1 MVKKRLKSAFALL
14 LAAVLL
20 TVISPLSTGTA
31 NAAKPAPKSK
41 MQKYVDQMQPGWN
54 LGNTLDSVGADE
66 TAWGNPRV
74 TREVIKQISR
84 QGFKSIRIP
93 VTWDNHI
100 GPAPDYKIDP
110 AYLDRVAEV
119 VGWARSENLYVL
131 INVHHDSWVWISKM
145 ENNHDETLA
154 RYNAVWTQIANKF
167 KNESHK
173 LSFESVN
180 EPRFTDGGTTDEA
193 VAQDLL
199 DELNLSFH
207 KIVRSSGGKNVDR
220 PLVLPTLESSP
231 SQERMT
237 ELYQTFDQLKADKN
251 LIATVHYYGYWPFS
265 VNIAGTTTFDE
276 TTRND
281 LVTTFDRV
289 YDTFTARGIPVILGE
304 YGLLGFDKNINTIE
318 QGEKLK
324 FFEFLTYYAK
334 QKQMTT
340 MWWDNGQHFNRTAY
354 TWSDPELYEII
365 RSGQKQRSSV
375 AESDLIQLR
384 QGEAIQDQAVKLQ
397 LNGNKLT
404 SLKADGKRLTKNKD
418 YTLNGETLTMPA
430 ATLKKLT
437 SSGKLGTNSVITAGF
452 TKGPDWNFYVTVH
465 QTPVLQAAAGTHADF
480 TIPVT
485 WNGDKLAT
493 MEAVYVSGGNAGPND
508 WTSFK
513 EFESTF
519 SPDYDKGTI
528 TLRPALLDTLRD
540 GETVKLTFYFWSGDT
555 LNYTVTKNASNV
567 TGQPTP

>member
-1 MVKKRLKSAFALL
+1 MFKKRFKPA
-14 LAAVLL
+14 AAVLL
-20 TVISPLSTGTA
+20 TAVLLLSLLPLPSGVASAASP
-31 NAAKPAPKSK
+31 PKSK
-41 MQKYVDQMQPGWN
+41 MQTYVDNMQPGWN
-54 LGNTLDSVGADE
+54 LGNTLDSVGPDE

-74 TREVIKQISR
+74 TRELIKQISR

-145 ENNHDETLA
+145 QQNHDATLA
-154 RYNAVWTQIANKF
+154 RYNAIWKQTAERF
-167 KNESHK
+167 KNESDK

-180 EPRFTDGGTTDEA
+180 EPRFTEGGTTDEA
-193 VAQDLL
+193 QAQKML

-207 KIVRSSGGKNVDR
+207 EIVRSSGGKNATR
-220 PLVLPTLESSP
+220 PLVLPTLETSP
-231 SQERMT
+231 TQERMNA
-237 ELYQTFDQLKADKN
+237 LSKTFRQLEADKN

-276 TTRND
+276 TTRKD
-281 LVTTFDRV
+281 ITTTFDNV
-289 YDTFTARGIPVILGE
+289 YDTFVAQGIPVILGE
-304 YGLLGFDKNINTIE
+304 YGLLGFDKNTNTIE

-324 FFEFLTYYAK
+324 FFEFLTYYIREK
-334 QKQMTT
+334 HITG
-340 MWWDNGQHFNRTAY
+340 MWWDNGQHFDRTQY
-354 TWSDPELYEII
+354 KWSDPELYEII

-375 AESDLIQLR
+375 AESDLIHLR
-384 QGEAIQDQAVKLQ
+384 EGQPVTDKTIALQ

-418 YTLNGETLTMPA
+418 YTLNGETLTIPA
-430 ATLKKLT
+430 ATLERLT
-437 SSGKLGTNSVITAGF
+437 ASGKLGVNAVLTAGF

-465 QTPVLQAAAGTHADF
+465 RTPALSASDGAAADF
-480 TIPVT
+480 AIPT
-485 WNGDKLAT
+485 DFGGDKLAT

-519 SPDYDKGTI
+519 SPDYANGKI
-528 TLRPALLDTLRD
+528 VLRPALLDTLKD
-540 GETVKLTFYFWSGDT
+540 GQPVTLTFYFWSGDKLT
-555 LNYTVTKNASNV
+555 YTITKTGANV
-567 TGQPTP
+567 SGRPAQ

>member
-1 MVKKRLKSAFALL
+1 MFKSRFKPAFAVL

-20 TVISPLSTGTA
+20 LALLPAGA
-31 NAAKPAPKSK
+31 GNASAAENPPKSK
-41 MQKYVDQMQPGWN
+41 MQTYVDNMQPGWN

-74 TREVIKQISR
+74 TRELIKQISR
-84 QGFKSIRIP
+84 QGFNSIRIP

-131 INVHHDSWVWISKM
+131 INVHHDSWLWISKM
-145 ENNHDETLA
+145 EKDHDQTLA
-154 RYNAVWTQIANKF
+154 RYNAIWKQVADRF
-167 KNESHK
+167 KNESDK

-180 EPRFTDGGTTDEA
+180 EPRFTDGGTTNEA
-193 VAQDLL
+193 KAQEML

-207 KIVRSSGGKNVDR
+207 EIVRSSGGKNGVR
-220 PLVLPTLESSP
+220 PLVLPTLETSP
-231 SQERMT
+231 SQERMN
-237 ELYQTFDQLKADKN
+237 ELYKTFEQLKDDKN

-276 TTRND
+276 TTQKD
-281 LVTTFDRV
+281 ITQTFDNV
-289 YDTFTARGIPVILGE
+289 YKTFTARGIPVIVGE
-304 YGLLGFDKNINTIE
+304 YGLLGFDKNTNTIE

-324 FFEFLTYYAK
+324 FFEFLTSYLKEKHIA
-334 QKQMTT
+334 T
-340 MWWDNGQHFNRTAY
+340 MLWDNGQHFSRTQY
-354 TWSDPELYEII
+354 KWSDPELYEII

-384 QGEAIQDQAVKLQ
+384 QGEAVTDETVQLQ
-397 LNGNKLT
+397 LNGNKFT
-404 SLKADGKRLTKNKD
+404 SLKADGQRLTRNQD
-418 YTLNGETLTMPA
+418 YTLSGETLTIKK
-430 ATLKKLT
+430 ATLDRLT
-437 SSGKLGTNSVITAGF
+437 ASGKLGVNAVLTAGF
-452 TKGPDWNFYVTVH
+452 TKGPDWNFYLTVH
-465 QTPVLQAAAGTHADF
+465 KTPVLSAAEGTTADF
-480 TIPVT
+480 AIPT
-485 WNGDKLAT
+485 AWNGDKLAT

-519 SPDYDKGTI
+519 SPDYKDGRI
-528 TLRPALLDTLRD
+528 VLRPALLDTLRD
-540 GETVKLTFYFWSGDT
+540 GEAVKLTFHFWSGDKLT
-555 LNYTVTKNASNV
+555 YTVTKNGTAVS
-567 TGQPTP
+567 GQPAQ

>member
-1 MVKKRLKSAFALL
+1 MFKKRFKPASAVL

-20 TVISPLSTGTA
+20 LSLLPLSAGTA
-31 NAAKPAPKSK
+31 SAASPPKSK
-41 MQKYVDQMQPGWN
+41 MQTYVDNMQPGWN
-54 LGNTLDSVGADE
+54 LGNTLDSVGPDE

-74 TREVIKQISR
+74 TRELIKQISR

-110 AYLDRVAEV
+110 AYLDRVAEI

-145 ENNHDETLA
+145 EQDHDATLA
-154 RYNAVWTQIANKF
+154 RYNAIWKQVSERF
-167 KNESHK
+167 KNESDK

-180 EPRFTDGGTTDEA
+180 EPRFTEGGTTDETK
-193 VAQDLL
+193 AQQLL

-207 KIVRSSGGKNVDR
+207 EIVRGSGGKNANR
-220 PLVLPTLESSP
+220 PLVLPTLETSP
-231 SQERMT
+231 TQERMNA
-237 ELYQTFDQLKADKN
+237 LSKTFEQLKADKN

-276 TTRND
+276 TTRKD
-281 LVTTFDRV
+281 ITTTFDNV
-289 YDTFTARGIPVILGE
+289 YNTFVAKGIPVILGE
-304 YGLLGFDKNINTIE
+304 YGLLGFDKNTNTIE

-324 FFEFLTYYAK
+324 FFEFLTYYIRDK
-334 QKQMTT
+334 HITG
-340 MWWDNGQHFNRTAY
+340 MWWDNGQHFNRTQY
-354 TWSDPELYEII
+354 KWSDPELYEII

-375 AESDLIQLR
+375 AESDLIHLR
-384 QGEAIQDQAVKLQ
+384 QGQPVTDKTLALQ

-418 YTLNGETLTMPA
+418 YTLNGETLTIPA
-430 ATLKKLT
+430 ATLERLT
-437 SSGKLGTNSVITAGF
+437 ASGKLGVNAVLTAGF

-465 QTPVLQAAAGTHADF
+465 RTPVLGASNGTAAEFSIPTDF
-480 TIPVT
+480 G
-485 WNGDKLAT
+485 GDKLAT

-519 SPDYDKGTI
+519 SPDYANGRI
-528 TLRPALLDTLRD
+528 VLRPALLDTLRD
-540 GETVKLTFYFWSGDT
+540 GEPVTLTFYFWSGDKLT
-555 LNYTVTKNASNV
+555 YTITKTGENV
-567 TGQPTP
+567 SGQPAN

>member
-1 MVKKRLKSAFALL
+1 MFKRRLKIAFSMLLAVTLL
-14 LAAVLL
+14 LPLLPATSGTVSAAEN
-20 TVISPLSTGTA
+20 P
-31 NAAKPAPKSK
+31 PKSK
-41 MQKYVDQMQPGWN
+41 MQTYVNQMQPGWN
-54 LGNTLDSVGADE
+54 LGNTLDSVGEDE

-74 TREVIKQISR
+74 TKELIKQISR

-100 GPAPDYKIDP
+100 GPAPEYKIDP

-154 RYNAVWTQIANKF
+154 RYNAVWTQVADKF
-167 KNESHK
+167 KNESEK
-173 LSFESVN
+173 VSFESVN
-180 EPRFTDGGTTDEA
+180 EPRFTDGGTTDESI
-193 VAQDLL
+193 AQAML
-199 DELNLSFH
+199 DELNLSFYD
-207 KIVRSSGGKNVDR
+207 IVRKSGGKNAIR

-231 SQERMT
+231 SQERMD
-237 ELYQTFDQLKADKN
+237 ELYKTFDQLKDDKN

-281 LVTTFDRV
+281 IITTFDNV

-304 YGLLGFDKNINTIE
+304 YGLLGFDKNTDTIE

-324 FFEFLTYYAK
+324 FFEFLTYYLK
-334 QKQMTT
+334 EKHITT
-340 MWWDNGQHFNRTAY
+340 MWWDNGQHFGRTTY
-354 TWSDPELYEII
+354 KWSDPELYEII

-384 QGEAIQDQAVKLQ
+384 KGEAVTDKVVQLQ

-418 YTLNGETLTMPA
+418 YKLNGETLTIPA
-430 ATLKKLT
+430 ATLERLT
-437 SSGKLGTNSVITAGF
+437 ASGKLGVNAVLTAGF
-452 TKGPDWNFYVTVH
+452 TKGPDWNFYLTVH
-465 QTPVLQAAAGTHADF
+465 QTPVLSAATGTNIDF
-480 TIPVT
+480 AIPT
-485 WNGDKLAT
+485 AWNGDKLAT

-519 SPDYDKGTI
+519 SPDYGDGTI
-528 TLRPALLDTLRD
+528 TLRQALLDTFRD
-540 GETVKLTFYFWSGDT
+540 GEAVNLTFYFWSGDKLT
-555 LNYTVTKNASNV
+555 YTVTKNGTSV
-567 TGQPTP
+567 TGQPAS

>member
-1 MVKKRLKSAFALL
+1 MFKKSFKPAFSMLLAVILL
-14 LAAVLL
+14 LPLLPAA
-20 TVISPLSTGTA
+20 SGTA
-31 NAAKPAPKSK
+31 SAAENPPKSK
-41 MQKYVDQMQPGWN
+41 MQTYVNQMQPGWN
-54 LGNTLDSVGADE
+54 LGNTLDSVGEDE

-74 TREVIKQISR
+74 TKELIKQISR
-84 QGFKSIRIP
+84 QGFNSIRIP

-100 GPAPDYKIDP
+100 GPAPEYKIDP

-145 ENNHDETLA
+145 ETNHDETLA
-154 RYNAVWTQIANKF
+154 RYNAVWTQVADKF
-167 KNESHK
+167 KNESDK
-173 LSFESVN
+173 VSFESVN

-193 VAQDLL
+193 VAQAMLN
-199 DELNLSFH
+199 ELNLSFH
-207 KIVRSSGGKNVDR
+207 EIVRNSGGKNATR
-220 PLVLPTLESSP
+220 PLILPTLESSP
-231 SQERMT
+231 SQERMD
-237 ELYQTFDQLKADKN
+237 ELYKTFEQLKDDKN

-265 VNIAGTTTFDE
+265 VNIAGTTTFDD

-281 LVTTFDRV
+281 IITTFDNV

-304 YGLLGFDKNINTIE
+304 YGLLGFDKNTDTIE

-324 FFEFLTYYAK
+324 FFEFLTYYLK
-334 QKQMTT
+334 EKHITT
-340 MWWDNGQHFNRTAY
+340 MWWDNGQHFSRTQY

-384 QGEAIQDQAVKLQ
+384 KGEAVTDKVVQLQ

-404 SLKADGKRLTKNKD
+404 SLKADGKRLTRNKD
-418 YTLNGETLTMPA
+418 YKLSGETLTIPA
-430 ATLKKLT
+430 ATLERLT
-437 SSGKLGTNSVITAGF
+437 ASGELGVNAVLTAGF
-452 TKGPDWNFYVTVH
+452 TKGPDWNFYLTVH
-465 QTPVLQAAAGTHADF
+465 QTPVLSAATSTDAEFA
-480 TIPVT
+480 IPTV

-493 MEAVYVSGGNAGPND
+493 MEAVYASGGNAGPND

-519 SPDYDKGTI
+519 SPNYSDGTI
-528 TLRPALLDTLRD
+528 ILRKALLDTFRE
-540 GETVKLTFYFWSGDT
+540 GEAVKLTFYFWSGDKLT
-555 LNYTVTKNASNV
+555 YTVTKNGTSIS
-567 TGQPTP
+567 GQPTS

>member
-1 MVKKRLKSAFALL
+1 MFNKRFKPAAAVL

-20 TVISPLSTGTA
+20 LSLLPLSAGTA
-31 NAAKPAPKSK
+31 SAASPPKSK
-41 MQKYVDQMQPGWN
+41 MQTYVDNMQPGWN
-54 LGNTLDSVGADE
+54 LGNTLDSVGPDE

-74 TREVIKQISR
+74 TRELIKQISR
-84 QGFKSIRIP
+84 QGFNSIRIP

-110 AYLDRVAEV
+110 AYLDRVAEI

-145 ENNHDETLA
+145 QQDHDATLA
-154 RYNAVWTQIANKF
+154 RYNAIWKQVSERF
-167 KNESHK
+167 KNESDK

-180 EPRFTDGGTTDEA
+180 EPRFAEGGTTDEA
-193 VAQDLL
+193 TAQKLL

-207 KIVRSSGGKNVDR
+207 EIVRGSGGKNATR
-220 PLVLPTLESSP
+220 PLVLPTLETSP
-231 SQERMT
+231 TQERMNA
-237 ELYQTFDQLKADKN
+237 LSKTFEQLQADKN

-276 TTRND
+276 TTRKD
-281 LVTTFDRV
+281 ITTTFDNV
-289 YDTFTARGIPVILGE
+289 YNTFVAKGIPVILGE
-304 YGLLGFDKNINTIE
+304 YGLLGFDKNTDTIE

-324 FFEFLTYYAK
+324 FFEFLTYYIRDK
-334 QKQMTT
+334 HITG
-340 MWWDNGQHFNRTAY
+340 MWWDNGQHFNRTQY
-354 TWSDPELYEII
+354 RWSDPELYEII

-384 QGEAIQDQAVKLQ
+384 KDRPVTDKTIALQ

-418 YTLNGETLTMPA
+418 YTLNGETLTIPA
-430 ATLKKLT
+430 ATLERLT
-437 SSGKLGTNSVITAGF
+437 ASGKLGVNAVLTAGF

-465 QTPVLQAAAGTHADF
+465 RTPVLGASGGTAAEFSIPTDF
-480 TIPVT
+480 G
-485 WNGDKLAT
+485 GDKLAT

-519 SPDYDKGTI
+519 SPDYANGKI
-528 TLRPALLDTLRD
+528 VLRPALLDTLRGD
-540 GETVKLTFYFWSGDT
+540 EPVTLTFYFWSGDKVT
-555 LNYTVTKNASNV
+555 YTITKTGASVN
-567 TGQPTP
+567 GQPAN

>member
-1 MVKKRLKSAFALL
+1 MFKRRFKPAFSVLLAVILL
-14 LAAVLL
+14 LPLL
-20 TVISPLSTGTA
+20 PATSGTA
-31 NAAKPAPKSK
+31 SAAENPPKSK
-41 MQKYVDQMQPGWN
+41 MQTYVNQMQPGWN

-74 TREVIKQISR
+74 TRELIKQISR
-84 QGFKSIRIP
+84 EGFNSIRIP

-100 GPAPDYKIDP
+100 GPAPEYKIDP

-145 ENNHDETLA
+145 ESNHDETLA
-154 RYNAVWTQIANKF
+154 RYNAIWTQVADKF
-167 KNESHK
+167 KNESDK

-193 VAQDLL
+193 VAQSMLN
-199 DELNLSFH
+199 ELNLSFH
-207 KIVRSSGGKNVDR
+207 EIVRNSGGKNATR
-220 PLVLPTLESSP
+220 PLVLPTLETSP
-231 SQERMT
+231 SQERMD
-237 ELYQTFDQLKADKN
+237 ELHKTFDQLKADKN

-265 VNIAGTTTFDE
+265 VNIAGTTTFDD

-281 LVTTFDRV
+281 IITTFDNV

-304 YGLLGFDKNINTIE
+304 YGLLGFDKNTDTIE

-324 FFEFLTYYAK
+324 FFEFLTYYLKEK
-334 QKQMTT
+334 QITT
-340 MWWDNGQHFNRTAY
+340 MWWDNGQHFSRTQY
-354 TWSDPELYEII
+354 KWSDPELYEII

-384 QGEAIQDQAVKLQ
+384 KGEALTDKAVQLQ

-418 YTLNGETLTMPA
+418 YKLNGETLTIPA
-430 ATLKKLT
+430 ATLQRLT
-437 SSGKLGTNSVITAGF
+437 SSGKLGVNAVLTAGF
-452 TKGPDWNFYVTVH
+452 TKGPDWNFYLTVH
-465 QTPVLQAAAGTHADF
+465 QTPVLSAAAGKNADF
-480 TIPVT
+480 AIPTV

-519 SPDYDKGTI
+519 SPDYNTGKI
-528 TLRPALLDTLRD
+528 ILRPALLDTLRD
-540 GETVKLTFYFWSGDT
+540 GEAVKLTFYFWSGDKLT
-555 LNYTVTKNASNV
+555 YTVTKNGTSV
-567 TGQPTP
+567 TGQPAS